1 MRFYLVTAAL
11 LLNECRSSGEVRE
24 EDTTSTAAAADFCN
38 GIFDNEV
45 ERCCI
50 TDESIAVRFERS
62 NLLQTKDSSG
72 NFVGSTNIFAT

>member
-1 MRFYLVTAAL
+1 MKS
-11 LLNECRSSGEVRE
+11 EK

-72 NFVGSTNIFAT
+72 NFCWKYEHFCYVKLSSLLFFSNKL